1 MTAYGDIHS
10 QNDEQRSEY
19 HPMMSLKKGLMGG
32 VVGNE
37 RTATWGEA
45 ELITPPDDEFKEVTN
60 WWCCGK

>member
-1 MTAYGDIHS
+1 
-10 QNDEQRSEY
+10 
-19 HPMMSLKKGLMGG
+19 MMSLKKGLMGG

-45 ELITPPDDEFKEVTN
+45 ELITPPDDEFKEGTN